1 MTYALHRRQ
10 FLSIGEHQWSVL
22 IYLDAILLLLA
33 AFIVAQRLARLW
45 SEKRTGLA
53 GSNLQ
58 TKLIL
63 GFSILAILPC
73 LIMIIFAAAFF
84 HGELENWFSERNKAA
99 LSASKQVA
107 ELYLKEHQKNIIE
120 DANTVAYLISN
131 QLPAIA
137 DSESARNDFVAQ
149 LATIKSLADIVV
161 FDQDM
166 AVVARS
172 PFSFAAEFA
181 PVKHQDLIEAWQQG
195 VVLVGGSEYQF
206 ARALTSI
213 EVIGNTFF
221 VLIGR
226 QLDNSAIEYMEK
238 AKKATHEYE
247 NLQNKRSHLEL
258 GFIAIFLAVSLLL
271 ILAAISAALTVS
283 WQLIKPIGRLI
294 NVAEKIRSGD
304 MNARVPENNAKS
316 ELGLLGRSF
325 NQMVSELTFQKNQLH
340 DANKFIENVLS
351 NISSGIISLNNSKK
365 VLLINRAACNLLNI
379 NVSKCLGKPIY
390 KLFPE
395 AKDILDRNNSNT
407 YEGELQVKRGPDVR
421 VFYARVTKDVDGYI
435 VSIDDLTE
443 LFVAQKM
450 ATWSDVARRVAHEI
464 KNPLTP
470 IQLAAERLKRKY
482 LGQINNDQETF
493 SNLIK
498 TIVGQ
503 VGDIKRLINEFSQFA
518 KMPSPV
524 FTKFNFVEIFND
536 ALLLQQVANP
546 GIAFVNACKYDTLI
560 IKGDARM
567 LHQAISNVV
576 LNAVN
581 AIGEMPEKPQQP
593 RIAANVLDKSDGIQ
607 VVVEDNGQ
615 GFPEEHLD
623 RLTDPY
629 VTMSA
634 KGTGL
639 GLAIVKKILSDHNGK
654 LFLENAPNG
663 GARVSMLIPKSP

>member
-1 MTYALHRRQ
+1 MVHHKH
-10 FLSIGEHQWSVL
+10 FFSIGQHQWSVL

-73 LIMIIFAAAFF
+73 LIMIIFTAAFF
-84 HGELENWFSERNKAA
+84 HGELESWFSERNKAA

-107 ELYLKEHQKNIIE
+107 ELYIKEHQKNIIE

-131 QLPAIA
+131 QLPAII
-137 DSESARNDFVAQ
+137 DSEDARNNFVAQ
-149 LATIKSLADIVV
+149 LTTLKSLADIVV
-161 FDQDM
+161 FDQNM
-166 AVVARS
+166 AVIARS

-181 PVKHQDLIEAWQQG
+181 PVKHQDLIKAWQQG

-206 ARALTSI
+206 ARALTST
-213 EVIGNTFF
+213 EVMGNTFF

-226 QLDNSAIEYMEK
+226 QLDNSAIDYMEK
-238 AKKATHEYE
+238 TKKATYEYE

-258 GFIAIFLAVSLLL
+258 GFIAVFMAVSLLL
-271 ILAAISAALTVS
+271 VLAAVSAALTVS

-304 MNARVPENNAKS
+304 MNARVPEHNAKG
-316 ELGLLGRSF
+316 ELGLLGKSF
-325 NQMVSELTFQKNQLH
+325 NQMVSELTLQKTQLH
-340 DANKFIENVLS
+340 DANKFIENVLA
-351 NISSGIISLNNSKK
+351 NISSGIISLNNNKK
-365 VLLINRAACNLLNI
+365 VLLINRAACNLLNVS
-379 NVSKCLGKPIY
+379 VSKCLGKPIY
-390 KLFPE
+390 RLFPE
-395 AKDILDRNNSNT
+395 IKDILDHNNSST
-407 YEGELQVKRGPDVR
+407 YEKELQVKRGLEVR
-421 VFYARVTKDVDGYI
+421 VFYVRVTKDIDGYI

-470 IQLAAERLKRKY
+470 IQLAAGRLKRKY
-482 LGQINNDQETF
+482 LGQISNDQETF
-493 SNLIK
+493 SNLVK

-524 FTKFNFVEIFND
+524 FAEFNFVEIFSD

-546 GIAFVNACKYDTLI
+546 DIAFVNACKYDTLSV
-560 IKGDARM
+560 KGDARM
-567 LHQAISNVV
+567 LHQAVSNVV
-576 LNAVN
+576 LNSVN
-581 AIGEMPEKPQQP
+581 AIGDMPEKPQQP
-593 RIAANVLDKSDGIQ
+593 KILANALDKGDNIE
-607 VVVEDNGQ
+607 VTVEDNGP
-615 GFPEEHLD
+615 GFPAEHLD
-623 RLTDPY
+623 KLTDPY
-629 VTMSA
+629 VTMSS

-639 GLAIVKKILSDHNGK
+639 GLAIVKKILLDHGGK
-654 LFLENAPNG
+654 LFLENVPNG
-663 GARVSMLIPKSP
+663 GAKVSMLVPKIQ